1 MGECRNDYGGYFI
14 IDGKEKVIHSQEKFA
29 DNVLYIQVNENEKY
43 SFSAKIRSASEDAS
57 KPIRTFAARMVIE
70 QPSKSNS
77 QIVISIPNVRAPIPL
92 FILMRALGVI
102 SDKDIIK
109 TCLLDLEKNKHLLEY
124 FRPCIHDAGLVF
136 TQEAALKYIGTFVKG
151 GNNISHTMQILMV
164 YLLPHIGELNFK
176 QKALYI
182 GYVVKRMLL
191 VVNGSDKPTN
201 RDSYKYKRLEVS
213 GMLLYQLFREY
224 YELQQRNIHL
234 MMDQEHFYETK
245 KNPDTYKGLKFITL
259 ITDNQTNIFKN
270 RIVEDGFKK
279 AFKGNWGSQAHT
291 KRVGVVQ
298 DLSRLSYWSF
308 LAQLRKSNV
317 PIAGDGAKIVGPRLL
332 NSTQWG
338 NFCPIHTP
346 DGGNIGMHKHMA
358 LMATITSGTYFFNI
372 Y

>member
-1 MGECRNDYGGYFI
+1 MGECRNDNGGYFI

-29 DNVLYIQVNENEKY
+29 DNVLYIQADENEKY

-57 KPIRTFAARMVIE
+57 KPIRTFAIRMIAE
-70 QPSKSNS
+70 QPSKTNRN
-77 QIVISIPNVRAPIPL
+77 IVVSIPNVRNPIPL
-92 FILMRALGVI
+92 FIVMRALGVI
-102 SDKDIIK
+102 SDKEIIT
-109 TCLLDLEKNKHLLEY
+109 TCLLDLKKNSHLLEY
-124 FRPCIHDAGLVF
+124 FRPCVHDAGLIF
-136 TQEAALKYIGTFVKG
+136 TQEAALKYIATFVKG
-151 GNNISHTMQILMV
+151 KSISHTMQILMI

-191 VVNGSDKPTN
+191 VANGSEKPTD

-234 MMDQEHFYETK
+234 MMDKEYFYMTK
-245 KNPDTYKGLKFITL
+245 KNPDTYKGLKFINL
-259 ITDNQTNIFKN
+259 INDNVSDIFKN
-270 RIVEDGFKK
+270 RIVEDGFRK

-317 PIAGDGAKIVGPRLL
+317 PISGDGAKIVGPRLL

-338 NFCPIHTP
+338 NFARSYTRWW
-346 DGGNIGMHKHMA
+346 
-358 LMATITSGTYFFNI
+358 
-372 Y
+372 